1 MTSSPGRAIIGAAL
15 VFALALFA
23 FGRAFVRAIIVDTG
37 NVEQLPAFAPI
48 EPVDP
53 DGPPLTGDAL
63 MLAVESDPFQPDRT
77 RPAERYR
84 LPGEEEPPPLPEAP
98 PPPPAPEFRLGGTVV
113 FEDGGMALI
122 GLGDEERLV
131 NVGEAVGGYRLRGV
145 NAREAVLENPFGIVT
160 LEVAG
165 PPQTVAAEVEDDD
178 DDRRRGQRGRSSEER
193 QQLIQQRQMMQQLL
207 QRARQGGA
215 SAEQVEMIQR
225 MMQGGASPAEMMRTM
240 ERLMRG
246 GDTEFEAVPE
256 RVIRRRSPQAP
267 RPPGGRAPSPTR

>member
-37 NVEQLPAFAPI
+37 SVEQLPAFAPI
-48 EPVDP
+48 EPVDQ
-53 DGPPLTGDAL
+53 DAPPLTGGAL

-145 NAREAVLENPFGIVT
+145 SAREAVLENPFGVVT

-178 DDRRRGQRGRSSEER
+178 DDRRRGERGRSSEER
-193 QQLIQQRQMMQQLL
+193 QQIIQQRQMMQQLL

-215 SAEQVEMIQR
+215 SAEQVQMIQR
-225 MMQGGASPAEMMRTM
+225 MMQSGASPAEMMRTL
-240 ERLMRG
+240 ERLMRS
-246 GDTEFEAVPE
+246 GDVEFEVTAE
-256 RVIRRRSPQAP
+256 RVIRRRPP
-267 RPPGGRAPSPTR
+267 PPPPPPGGRVPSPTR